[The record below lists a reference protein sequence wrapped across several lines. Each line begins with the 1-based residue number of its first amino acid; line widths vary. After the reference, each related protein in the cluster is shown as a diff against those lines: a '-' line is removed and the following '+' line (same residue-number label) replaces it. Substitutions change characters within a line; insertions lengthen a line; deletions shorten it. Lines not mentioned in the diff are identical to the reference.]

1 MKQYSDPKLYPNTHF
16 NGWSMGGQN
25 MCDVHLVLKRLVA
38 LRFDGLL
45 ETGVHDWMHF
55 LGTSKL
61 EWAVMLTDIQ
71 RAVRKYH
78 NPNFTISFDCAS
90 PFLANANGLVYT
102 YTRMID
108 REKWTYKMESSADDR
123 KYSQDTRAFGDVLR
137 DDKIV
142 EDFEDGPVSKLLKVN
157 DVCIYKPG
165 DVNKN
170 GKVSKTS
177 WDSFSYALQMGHNVW
192 AHINAVQRGNET
204 YDKGIIP
211 NMLIDE
217 RFDSVVFRDIV
228 EEVFSTNDRAQAEAA
243 IEKWDKFYLRI
254 IGTRG
259 ATGKKT
265 INAKTAFD
273 SMFATS
279 TGVTEEVDTELD
291 DAKLETL
298 ETIDD

>member
-1 MKQYSDPKLYPNTHF
+1 
-16 NGWSMGGQN
+16 
-25 MCDVHLVLKRLVA
+25 
-38 LRFDGLL
+38 
-45 ETGVHDWMHF
+45 
-55 LGTSKL
+55 
-61 EWAVMLTDIQ
+61 
-71 RAVRKYH
+71 
-78 NPNFTISFDCAS
+78 
-90 PFLANANGLVYT
+90 
-102 YTRMID
+102 
-108 REKWTYKMESSADDR
+108 
-123 KYSQDTRAFGDVLR
+123 
-137 DDKIV
+137 
-142 EDFEDGPVSKLLKVN
+142 
-157 DVCIYKPG
+157 
-165 DVNKN
+165 
-170 GKVSKTS
+170 
-177 WDSFSYALQMGHNVW
+177 
-192 AHINAVQRGNET
+192 
-204 YDKGIIP
+204 
-211 NMLIDE
+211 MLIDE